1 MIANP
6 SISLDVKYKSTTYA
20 LHLQCFR
27 VFIYGH
33 KKQVDMKSE
42 MKSNIKRSYA
52 ISRCFLFCFLLFIST
67 QITVNYSIDASE
79 SSLPVKNSGFPSR
92 QVENNVAVEFFF
104 RSMPADEK
112 GFEHELTKFKQDFAE
127 DNSKSQNTVRVNED
141 VAVIFKVTDATMNW
155 PIQGQGFVPD
165 SPVRYAPGL
174 GNLAHTK
181 SGIIKRAKLYGGHF
195 PIDEYIY
202 LYVLNSIEGTVSIMD
217 MSSLNTG
224 KPIGK
229 ILLSEEKPCI
239 GIDIDIEWL
248 GRYAY
253 VTLDSDEVAIID
265 CTRLCIVRR
274 IRVGSKPHHVYVQ
287 PDGRLAW
294 VCNDGDGTVTV
305 IDTEN
310 QSVAKTVPVGAGH
323 HEIAFTGDSRYACI
337 TNQGSDTVTIV
348 DVFTLTVRGDI
359 PVGKQPHGLGFSS
372 LSQFMYVANEGD
384 GTVSVINPW
393 SMERVNTIKAGKG
406 VRKVCF
412 GPFPRYGFAP
422 NKEDNTC
429 SMIDVTRDI
438 VVNNLKTGLG
448 PEDVT
453 FSPEWIFIRNTSSPD
468 ITAISLNTMELQQ
481 DIPIGYK
488 KAVDIDLPMGHVY
501 MEPLGDGHSVLIP
514 SPVEGVVYRYA
525 PGEGMAGGTIPTD
538 IYNTQSKGASAIA
551 VYYRGLKEISSGVYQ
566 RVLQFQ
572 KPGRYELGFYIDNPE
587 LTACFEVNV
596 IN

>member
-1 MIANP
+1 MDTKNRFDI
-6 SISLDVKYKSTTYA
+6 KRQT
-20 LHLQCFR
+20 
-27 VFIYGH
+27 
-33 KKQVDMKSE
+33 
-42 MKSNIKRSYA
+42 KSNIKRSRPVSFY
-52 ISRCFLFCFLLFIST
+52 FLLCFLLFSISEVTGKYCICAAESLLAT
-67 QITVNYSIDASE
+67 QNT
-79 SSLPVKNSGFPSR
+79 GFPSR

-104 RSMPADEK
+104 RPLPADEN
-112 GFEHELTKFKQDFAE
+112 GFEDELAKFKQNFTAE
-127 DNSKSQNTVRVNED
+127 KKDSQNRVRVNED
-141 VAVIFKVTDATMNW
+141 VAIIFKVTDATMDW

-165 SPVRYAPGL
+165 SPIRFASGP
-174 GNLAHTK
+174 GNLDYTK
-181 SGIIKRAKLYGGHF
+181 SGILKRAKLYGGHF
-195 PIDEYIY
+195 PINEYVY

-217 MSSLNTG
+217 ISSLNSG
-224 KPIGK
+224 KPIEK
-229 ILLSEEKPCI
+229 IYLSDGKPCI

-253 VTLDSDEVAIID
+253 VTLDSDEVAVID
-265 CTRLCIVRR
+265 CTRLCV
-274 IRVGSKPHHVYVQ
+274 IRKIPVGSKPHHVFVQ

-310 QSVAKTVPVGAGH
+310 QSVVKTVSVGAGH
-323 HEIAFTGDSRYACI
+323 HEIAFTDDSRYACI
-337 TNQGSDTVTIV
+337 TNQGSDSVTLV
-348 DVFTLTVRGDI
+348 DVFTLTVRGDVS
-359 PVGKQPHGLGFSS
+359 VGKRPHGLGFSS

-393 SMERVNTIKAGKG
+393 SMERMNTIKAGKG
-406 VRKVCF
+406 VRKVRF

-429 SMIDVTRDI
+429 SMIDVTKDI

-453 FSPEWIFIRNTSSPD
+453 FSPDWIFIRNTASAD
-468 ITAISLNTMELQQ
+468 LTVVSLNTMELQQ

-488 KAVDIDLPMGHVY
+488 KVTGVDLPMGHVY

-514 SPVEGVVYRYA
+514 SPEEGTVYRYA
-525 PGEGMAGGTIPTD
+525 PGEAMAGGTVPTD

-551 VYYRGLKEISSGVYQ
+551 VYYRGLKEISSGVYL
-566 RVLQFQ
+566 RVVRFQ

-587 LTACFEVNV
+587 LTACFD
-596 IN
+596 IYAK